1 MTLRI
6 ALTVAEMALFVLVLA
21 YFLIR
26 LNSLLENVVSNL
38 EKIADGVEAVDG
50 HCAGVGPGVD
60 QLNEL
65 LAGAAAELD
74 RAGRE
79 AETLGGR

>member
-6 ALTVAEMALFVLVLA
+6 TLTVVEMALFVLVLA
-21 YFLIR
+21 YFLHR
-26 LNSLLENVVSNL
+26 LDKLLGNVVANL

-50 HCAGVGPGVD
+50 HCAGVGPGVE
-60 QLNEL
+60 QLNEF

-74 RAGRE
+74 RVGRE
-79 AETLGGR
+79 AEAMGR